1 MCSIYTYLVTC
12 ENFDVLS
19 GYTPFF
25 ISYSSP
31 AANERLTPLARSLF
45 TMRPAIRG
53 VSPRLKQAIPRPS
66 PLSRACATQQAPSRL
81 AITGVPAILRS
92 GVRQYATHTVE
103 LNKDEDRER
112 IVILGSGWGGY
123 ALSKLL
129 SPAVYCPLVISP
141 RSYFVFTP
149 LLTDAASGSL
159 DFSHIVEPVRDPKR
173 PVDYFQAAALSVDF
187 DKKVVHCESTVVK
200 SGVTESP
207 RASVSGRSGFNDEG
221 PSATAR
227 PWERGEKFDVPYDK
241 LIVAAGAVSRTFDTP
256 GVRENAMFFRDIG
269 DARRVRRRVRECFEL
284 AIQPT
289 TSPERR
295 KHLLHFAIVGAGA
308 TGTELAA
315 SLRDFLTCDLVR
327 LYPSLEGIPRITLY
341 DVSPKVLPM
350 FDEKLSNYAM
360 EKMKTEGID
369 VKVSHHVENLRW
381 GAPGED
387 PPHTMD
393 PKGPLT
399 LKTKEEGEEGVGICV
414 WATGNE
420 MNNFVKNSLNEVRSF
435 PTNSAASE
443 QAAGAF
449 PPNAGGSTWKVK
461 KAPRTGA
468 LAVDDRFRVQ
478 LVSDAG
484 KVAVLQD
491 VFAIGDN
498 ATRESGVLPAT
509 AQVTYQEAKWL
520 AKRLNRRDFDKV
532 PTFSFKNLG
541 VMAYI
546 GDSNALVE
554 TPGEGGTWLLPTKLK
569 GRTAWLVWRSAYL
582 TMSVSWRNK
591 LRVGF
596 RWLLNRI
603 FGRDISRY

>member
-1 MCSIYTYLVTC
+1 M
-12 ENFDVLS
+12 
-19 GYTPFF
+19 
-25 ISYSSP
+25 
-31 AANERLTPLARSLF
+31 
-45 TMRPAIRG
+45 MRPVARTIL
-53 VSPRLKQAIPRPS
+53 PRLKLS
-66 PLSRACATQQAPSRL
+66 PVQPLPFPQICIATE
-81 AITGVPAILRS
+81 PA
-92 GVRQYATHTVE
+92 GP
-103 LNKDEDRER
+103 DDRER

-123 ALSKLL
+123 NLSKLL
-129 SPAVYCPLVISP
+129 SPAVYRPLVISP

-149 LLTDAASGSL
+149 LLTLAASGSL
-159 DFSHIVEPVRDPKR
+159 DFSHIVEPIRDPKR

-207 RASVSGRSGFNDEG
+207 RAAVSGRSGFSDEG

-227 PWERGEKFDVPYDK
+227 PWERGERFDVQYDK
-241 LIVAAGAVSRTFDTP
+241 LIIAVGAVSRTFGTP

-284 AIQPT
+284 AIEPT
-289 TSPERR
+289 TSPEMR
-295 KHLLHFAIVGAGA
+295 KHLLHFAVVGAGA

-315 SLRDFLTCDLVR
+315 SLQDFLTADLVK
-327 LYPSLEGIPRITLY
+327 LYPPLKGLPRITLY
-341 DVSPKVLPM
+341 DVSPNVLPM
-350 FDEKLSNYAM
+350 FDKTLSNYAM

-369 VKVSHHVENLRW
+369 VKTSHHVESLRW
-381 GAPGED
+381 GPPGESS
-387 PPHTMD
+387 PHTMD

-420 MNNFVKNSLNEVRSF
+420 VNSFVKNSLNEVRNF
-435 PTNSAASE
+435 PAESAASE
-443 QAAGAF
+443 QAGGAF
-449 PPNAGGSTWKVK
+449 PPDAGGSTWKVK
-461 KAPRTGA
+461 KAAKTGS
-468 LAVDDRFRVQ
+468 LCVDDRFRVQ

-484 KVAVLQD
+484 KVAVLRD

-498 ATRESGVLPAT
+498 ATRESGMLPAT

-520 AKRLNRRDFDKV
+520 AKRLNRNDFDRV
-532 PTFSFKNLG
+532 PTFSFRNLG

-554 TPGEGGTWLLPTKLK
+554 TPEEGEGWFLPNKLT

-582 TMSVSWRNK
+582 TMSISWRNK

-596 RWLLNRI
+596 RWFLNHA